1 VSLQDLWGVG
11 GSLIKYAAIA
21 GMFLLLVGP
30 HEAGHFALAK
40 LFGVRVHE
48 FSIGMGTRIWSGV
61 RSGTLYALRVLPLGG
76 YVRLAGMEPGDYDA
90 PDGFHSKPAYQRL
103 LILAAGPAVNFLVAG
118 LIVTGITMT
127 QLNNDPGKVDG
138 VFANSPAAAQGI
150 RDGDS
155 IRAIDGRP
163 IQRPE
168 DIHNTVDATPGT
180 PHTYLVRRPD
190 GSTFTATVTAV
201 PGTFT
206 GDPND
211 RKRLLIGVKNHGLVT
226 PLDAIWT
233 GVRFPV
239 VATGAI
245 AAGVYEVISGTV
257 PGGLLGPS
265 GVSGPI
271 GFGYIAYN
279 GAGQGA
285 VYFLSLVALL
295 SMALGLTN
303 LLPVPAL
310 DGGRMLVVLLEKLRG
325 RPFDRARAEAVQRA
339 GLVALLAL
347 MVLIA
352 FLDVQRIA
360 SGQFPG
366 PR

>member
-1 VSLQDLWGVG
+1 MSAQDLWGVG
-11 GSLIKYAAIA
+11 ETLVKYAAIA

-30 HEAGHFALAK
+30 HEGGHFALAK

-61 RSGTLYALRVLPLGG
+61 RSGTLYALRILPLGG

-90 PDGFHSKPAYQRL
+90 PDGFHTKPAHQRL
-103 LILAAGPAVNFLVAG
+103 LILAAGPAVNFLVAAVIVGG
-118 LIVTGITMT
+118 LTMT
-127 QLNNDPGKVDG
+127 QLNGDPGRVDG
-138 VFANSPAAAQGI
+138 VFQNSPAAIAGLQG
-150 RDGDS
+150 GDS
-155 IRAIDGRP
+155 IRAIDGRT
-163 IQRPE
+163 IRSPE
-168 DIHNTVDATPGT
+168 DIRNTIDAAPG
-180 PHTYLVRRPD
+180 PHAYVVRRPD
-190 GSTFTATVTAV
+190 GSTFTPMITAV

-206 GDPND
+206 GNPQDAGRP
-211 RKRLLIGVKNHGLVT
+211 LIGVRNHGIVT
-226 PLDAIWT
+226 PLDAVWT
-233 GVRFPV
+233 GAKFPV
-239 VATGAI
+239 VATLAI
-245 AAGVYEVISGTV
+245 GEGVYEVVSGTV

-279 GAGQGA
+279 GASQGA
-285 VYFLSLVALL
+285 FYFLSLVALL

-310 DGGRMLVVLLEKLRG
+310 DGGRMVVVLLEKLRG